1 MYVITYIHT
10 HARTQVRTYV
20 FMYARTHVRIYVRTC
35 MHAYVRTYIRTYT
48 HSSTHPTIHGERN
61 LCPRVRQLNCVSFAN
76 NINNIR
82 FRSSGIRNGYIDNII
97 TFTYYRKSSTIMYI
111 QSMLFTIAGS
121 PNVCYYYCFNL
132 IIYKKHIASVLLFLV
147 LFSERSSLPAFTLP
161 TIIIFDL

>member
-1 MYVITYIHT
+1 MSVITYIHT

-20 FMYARTHVRIYVRTC
+20 FMYARTHVRIYVRIC

-121 PNVCYYYCFNL
+121 PNVCYYYFFNL
-132 IIYKKHIASVLLFLV
+132 IYIRSTLLLFFCFWCF
-147 LFSERSSLPAFTLP
+147 FSERSSLPAFTLP